1 MSNEIDLQPDG
12 DGIRL
17 SVKVVPGAS
26 RSRVAGVLDRA
37 LRVAVA
43 APPEG
48 GRANAE
54 VIELLA
60 EVLGVKRAAIRIV
73 RGQTQRLKIV
83 QISALT
89 TGDAASKI
97 AASLADR

>member
-1 MSNEIDLQPDG
+1 MSNEIDFQSDG
-12 DGIRL
+12 DGVRL

-26 RSRVAGVLDRA
+26 RSRVAGVFDRA

-60 EVLGVKRAAIRIV
+60 EVFGVKRGAVQIV
-73 RGQTQRLKIV
+73 RGQTQRVKV
-83 QISALT
+83 VRLT
-89 TGDAASKI
+89 GVSQANAA
-97 AASLADR
+97 ARLERVLG